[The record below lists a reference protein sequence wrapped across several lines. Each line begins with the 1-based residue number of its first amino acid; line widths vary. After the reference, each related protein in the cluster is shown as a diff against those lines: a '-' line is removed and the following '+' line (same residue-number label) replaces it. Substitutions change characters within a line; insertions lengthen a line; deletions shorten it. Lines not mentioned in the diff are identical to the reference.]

1 MDVNRNKMSET
12 DIKMAIRKS
21 IARVEK
27 SISDNTESLR
37 EEMRSNQG
45 EHTNAMNE
53 MQSKLETLTP
63 RVNKA

>member
-1 MDVNRNKMSET
+1 MDVNRNKMS
-12 DIKMAIRKS
+12 DIKIAIRKS

-27 SISDNTESLR
+27 SINDNTESLR

>member
-1 MDVNRNKMSET
+1 MDVNRNKMS
-12 DIKMAIRKS
+12 DIKIEIRKS